1 MQGRLRGKALSVE
14 IETSCAHC
22 DKEIRIRLD
31 SDGAWSVKQ
40 KEAQILVFEP
50 EVDWTTFTKPNIIDD
65 F

>member
-1 MQGRLRGKALSVE
+1 VQGRLRGTALSVE
-14 IETSCAHC
+14 IETSCTHC
-22 DKEIRIRLD
+22 GKEIHIRLD
-31 SDGAWSVKQ
+31 SDGACSVKQ

>member
-14 IETSCAHC
+14 IETSCTHC
-22 DKEIRIRLD
+22 GKEIHIRLD